1 MAAAFKMMKHLVC
14 DHGLKQKITGK
25 YSNLFMDVEMI
36 AFGPVISA
44 SSKFVD
50 DTQYVI
56 YEYIFQFWTI
66 K

>member
-1 MAAAFKMMKHLVC
+1 
-14 DHGLKQKITGK
+14 
-25 YSNLFMDVEMI
+25 MI

-66 K
+66 KWIKIYVPVVQVKFSISPNEKNSLNEVQSVVL

>member
-1 MAAAFKMMKHLVC
+1 
-14 DHGLKQKITGK
+14 
-25 YSNLFMDVEMI
+25 MI

-66 K
+66 KWIKIYVPVVQVEFSISPNEKNSLNEVQSVV